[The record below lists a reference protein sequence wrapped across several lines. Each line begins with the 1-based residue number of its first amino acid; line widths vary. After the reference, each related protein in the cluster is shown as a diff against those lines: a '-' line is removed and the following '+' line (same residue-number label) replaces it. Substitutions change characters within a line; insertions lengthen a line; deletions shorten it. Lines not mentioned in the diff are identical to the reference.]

1 MDNSI
6 PGKKKKFWK
15 SDLILT
21 RSNRKIPFLLL
32 LNVVQWSLLL
42 RNFYFLVK
50 SRKRENKST
59 IHTLSGFRGF
69 EFKPGNECS
78 KLLDNAWSACMP
90 PCIIMKTFI
99 KSWTLLKPIAYE
111 TNMLHLFF
119 MWIFMCLDMH
129 EFWLKQVFT
138 CRYRVSF
145 ELTIAH
151 LST

>member
-6 PGKKKKFWK
+6 PGKKKWK
-15 SDLILT
+15 ILKIWSDFNQIQQKD
-21 RSNRKIPFLLL
+21 SFF
-32 LNVVQWSLLL
+32 VVVEWSLLL

-99 KSWTLLKPIAYE
+99 KSWTLLKPIANE

-129 EFWLKQVFT
+129 KFWLRQVFT